1 MVIHQ
6 PRYSIFAS
14 MDNVIFL
21 GPGGR
26 TVYSGSP
33 LDANDYF
40 EMLGFYAAPNINVAD
55 YFMDVI
61 GGSIPRNNDNEFKP
75 SDLFVF
81 WNHWVDQMNQYS
93 FSLEDENDPNG
104 DNAAADEK
112 ESNRDK
118 FVLTPKQLNILRKL
132 FIESVVMSVDVNYM
146 ETIHESGSGNSPAL
160 TSQKALSEFMRLVSV
175 VSSSLFSNHQIIGIG
190 LAVRVL
196 FHQNHSGKSMK
207 LSMHQNSFSTMR
219 TNSRGSV
226 GSDRGSPRSSSPVP
240 VSSGTSGTSGEG
252 SGVEMSTSG
261 AALSSGHMSL
271 SSNESGNSG
280 ILEWSDL
287 SFALSDA
294 NVLYDLVSLRTAE
307 LVGGGSSSSTFDDT
321 PNVKAA
327 QPNGEI
333 AARPFGWDHKGAQ
346 CLLFSTRYCLK
357 RKRGMFDWFGE
368 LVLYAG
374 GAGLIGGMNGLH
386 TLESFT
392 GSGMAPQ
399 YLNLIMIFGI
409 LATISS
415 LPSFGSE
422 KLIFYRESSTGISI
436 VAFWFARC
444 VIDLFY
450 LGIQCL
456 VWGALL
462 DDLIEPEMNTN
473 VFVTFFFFQGFANS
487 GMGYLLATLIPA
499 RNLTLYAA
507 LFAALGGFF
516 LSGVNNDILLSA
528 KRIAALGGNEIFGG
542 IIKAGGF
549 GDRFILGVMEINYSK
564 HILQALITSD
574 IMQLRPGKA
583 LIVATAQLNG
593 IGYASLDVIANETVQ
608 YYIQPQLS
616 YDKGNLMPDP
626 DMRDLK
632 HSIFGPIYSL
642 IWIGIVGRLL
652 ALVGLFLMDRPQQ
665 NKTKCTKLC
674 CNVMMLP
681 CRLFSRG
688 CKSKTTTKKPI
699 DHLVVAIETLGT
711 DLEKNVTNDG
721 GGHSNEEVVVNP
733 LGAVRSSIDP
743 VAGEQLSKLM
753 ASNTK
758 NQSQSTTKKR
768 NKRRSTLDLA
778 TGGGFGNTTTETWLQ
793 RIAGLGMSSRVR
805 LRKKKEQMALMFELL
820 DRLGE
825 GVIDPDDMQS
835 FSKKYKKKVH
845 VVFGDETGWKRVKNV
860 GLFSHQNFEQFF
872 DWFVLTP
879 TVDSICA
886 AVVQGNKAK
895 SKQIMKKKE
904 IKQQESRDRRE
915 RANTARGRANTGGGG
930 GDTFPNYSNASGGS
944 TVETKTKTKTK
955 SIDLHPTYSTASTP
969 KPGHLKSKPSWVGR
983 QNRLQV
989 LKTKR
994 NVTRQNSS
1002 E

>member
-1 MVIHQ
+1 
-6 PRYSIFAS
+6 

-146 ETIHESGSGNSPAL
+146 KTIHESGSGNSPAL

-226 GSDRGSPRSSSPVP
+226 GSDSGSPRSSSPVP

-261 AALSSGHMSL
+261 AASSSRHMSL
-271 SSNESGNSG
+271 SSNASNESGNSG

-415 LPSFGSE
+415 LPSFGSA

-564 HILQALITSD
+564 HILEALITSD

-583 LIVATAQLNG
+583 LIVATKQLNA

-608 YYIQPQLS
+608 DYIQPQLS

-626 DMRDLK
+626 DMRVLK

-688 CKSKTTTKKPI
+688 CKSKSTTKKPI
-699 DHLVVAIETLGT
+699 DHSSAVAIETLGT
-711 DLEKNVTNDG
+711 DLEKNVTNG
-721 GGHSNEEVVVNP
+721 GQNSHSNEEVVVNP
-733 LGAVRSSIDP
+733 LGAIRSSIEP

-768 NKRRSTLDLA
+768 NKSRSTLDLA
-778 TGGGFGNTTTETWLQ
+778 TGGGLGNTTTETWLQ

-845 VVFGDETGWKRVKNV
+845 VVFGDETGWKRVQNV

-904 IKQQESRDRRE
+904 IKKQESRDRRE
-915 RANTARGRANTGGGG
+915 RANTARRRAKTGGGG
-930 GDTFPNYSNASGGS
+930 DMFPNYSNASGSS
-944 TVETKTKTKTK
+944 TGETKTKNQ

-994 NVTRQNSS
+994 NITRQNSS